1 MFALH
6 LQAVTDKHH
15 SSRRLMADNTHL
27 LADVAEL
34 QRSNKELSQQLA
46 AAARQLAALQ
56 CQQEDVA
63 GGGAGLGSRPGSAA
77 STLRQGANG
86 PSVQK

>member
-1 MFALH
+1 VCVH
-6 LQAVTDKHH
+6 LQALTDKHH
-15 SSRRLMADNTHL
+15 SSRRLLADNNHL

-46 AAARQLAALQ
+46 AATRQLAALQ
-56 CQQEDVA
+56 CQQQDVA
-63 GGGAGLGSRPGSAA
+63 VGGAGLGSRPGSAA
-77 STLRQGANG
+77 SGIRQGAKG

>member
-1 MFALH
+1 MQAL
-6 LQAVTDKHH
+6 TDKNY

-34 QRSNKELSQQLA
+34 QRGNKELSQQLA
-46 AAARQLAALQ
+46 AATQQLAALQ
-56 CQQEDVA
+56 CQQEDAA

-77 STLRQGANG
+77 AGLRQGGNG